1 VVAAPAMPAVL
12 TIVQTSIHR
21 VRGQCCRLFARR
33 VSSARAWFWR
43 IRVQVSRDAGLGLD
57 MAGVEMRCKLSG
69 FGMVLTG
76 SERREMVAE

>member
-1 VVAAPAMPAVL
+1 MVAAPAMPAVL

-33 VSSARAWFWR
+33 ASSVRVWFWR

-57 MAGVEMRCKLSG
+57 MAGIEMQVEWFRH
-69 FGMVLTG
+69 G
-76 SERREMVAE
+76 SDGIGEARDGG

>member
-21 VRGQCCRLFARR
+21 VRGQCCRLFAQRA
-33 VSSARAWFWR
+33 SSARAWLR

-57 MAGVEMRCKLSG
+57 MAGVRCKLGG

-76 SERREMVAE
+76 SERREMAAE